1 MVLATKVW
9 GPMGDDPN
17 QRGNSRRWIMTE
29 VENSLR
35 RLQTDHIDLYQIH
48 RPDPD
53 TDIEET
59 LSALSDLI
67 RSGKVRAIGSSTMPA
82 SDIVEAQ
89 WVAERRGLAR
99 FRTEQPPYSILNRGI
114 EAEVLPVVQ
123 RYGMGALVWSP
134 LAKGML
140 TGRIRRDQQT
150 DLRRAARFTNFRD
163 ESRIDAV
170 EKLIPLAAEAGLPIT
185 HLAIAFAIAH
195 PGVTSAIIGPR
206 TMEQLDDLLAGVDVR
221 LDGRDPR
228 PDRRDRAARHR
239 RRRAR
244 RVRLPAPGPAAA
256 EPAPPPGRRARR
268 CGLSEPP
275 PPACAGP
282 RFRQGARSAWR
293 VMWSARSVRHDQG
306 VDFDLTGGPGT
317 EAEMDD
323 AEASRIERVI
333 NRELAERF
341 PGGAVLRAVLRQ
353 HDDDPAIEP
362 GQLMVRVFIPA
373 PGERAQYEETLAAFA
388 GRAPDAVEDAP
399 PGAVRAA
406 ARGQAARVHLR

>member
-1 MVLATKVW
+1 MQYRTLGRTGIRVSPYALGAMMFGAGGNPDHDDAIRIIHKALDAGINFVDTADRYSDGESEEIVGKALKGRRDHVVLATKVW

-35 RLQTDHIDLYQIH
+35 RLQTDHLDLYQIH
-48 RPDPD
+48 RPDPE

-67 RSGKVRAIGSSTMPA
+67 RSGKVRVIGSSTMPA

-140 TGRIRRDQQT
+140 TGRIRRDQET

-163 ESRIDAV
+163 EARLDAV

-185 HLAIAFAIAH
+185 HLAIAFVIAH

-206 TMEQLDDLLAGVDVR
+206 TMEQLDDLLAGVDVTLSDEI
-221 LDGRDPR
+221 LDQIDAIVPPGTDVGAPDSSAYLPPSLLR
-228 PDRRDRAARHR
+228 PGLR
-239 RRRAR
+239 RR
-244 RVRLPAPGPAAA
+244 PAG
-256 EPAPPPGRRARR
+256 
-268 CGLSEPP
+268 
-275 PPACAGP
+275 
-282 RFRQGARSAWR
+282 
-293 VMWSARSVRHDQG
+293 
-306 VDFDLTGGPGT
+306 
-317 EAEMDD
+317 
-323 AEASRIERVI
+323 ER
-333 NRELAERF
+333 
-341 PGGAVLRAVLRQ
+341 GAV
-353 HDDDPAIEP
+353 
-362 GQLMVRVFIPA
+362 G
-373 PGERAQYEETLAAFA
+373 
-388 GRAPDAVEDAP
+388 
-399 PGAVRAA
+399 
-406 ARGQAARVHLR
+406 